1 MRNKSLLGTAL
12 VVMALVTGCGAN
24 NTAST
29 TGTTSSGSTASTS
42 ESTLADNRVSEG
54 NTTSS
59 GNNQADSTD
68 GEAQDENS
76 ALPNIYLRLGET
88 ASRPS
93 FEIALEDNEVSVRFV
108 RILQDMTRVI
118 PLYVFDGSQ
127 NTDVLQYYDIP
138 SRYDIP
144 DGTPELVTSE
154 KAGEVYYSAGRIMIF
169 YKDAQIEGN
178 FVKIGETLTTEGL
191 EDAVNSN
198 PLDDWGNRRVTIGI
212 MQ

>member
-1 MRNKSLLGTAL
+1 MKHKNLLGTTL
-12 VVMALVTGCGAN
+12 IIMALLAGCGTN
-24 NTAST
+24 NTPAT
-29 TGTTSSGSTASTS
+29 TGTTNNETATDIFESSPG
-42 ESTLADNRVSEG
+42 NNPVSEE
-54 NTTSS
+54 NTTLQESS
-59 GNNQADSTD
+59 QADINQEDTGDDMS
-68 GEAQDENS
+68 E
-76 ALPNIYLRLGET
+76 LPNIYLRLGET
-88 ASRPS
+88 ESRPL

-108 RILQDMTRVI
+108 RILQQMTRVI
-118 PLYVFDGSQ
+118 PLYVFDGSE

-144 DGTPELVTSE
+144 DGTPQMVTSE

-169 YKDAQIEGN
+169 YKDAEIEGN

-212 MQ
+212 M